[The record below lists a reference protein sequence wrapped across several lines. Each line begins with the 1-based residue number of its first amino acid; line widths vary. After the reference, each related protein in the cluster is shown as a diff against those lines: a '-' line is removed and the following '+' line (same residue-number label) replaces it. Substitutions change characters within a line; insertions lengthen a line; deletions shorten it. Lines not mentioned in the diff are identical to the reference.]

1 MLRSANCFTA
11 VCKGPCEVLVLDRAV
26 LDNPEVE
33 SMIWL
38 SIDRL
43 REKHLEHGKG
53 AQKNLLAA
61 DETPEALKEGHNMQ
75 QEIQALRV
83 YTRAKTHNITKGLSV
98 RSAIFLCSHLQTRQ
112 ADKEDIVHLR
122 SSNQPVSVLALITGQ
137 MIIHA
142 LVNNAAIPTFGSA
155 ICSLRAGDIYD
166 PHHAKIDDPGAEDR
180 KLDQSALTKER
191 SEYFIV
197 DAARYRMAVK
207 KNILDSSLFARTV
220 LQRIQLFDDLP
231 SFTFD
236 KLSRMAKLTRCRR
249 DEVVFCSTDTSSGS
263 VVLLGDGDF
272 KVTRKTTSHR
282 TVTRLGPGMIFGTLN
297 EFAGRANIQ
306 AFTVF
311 ATTDSLTVNL
321 PIKELVHQLP
331 DSIVKKLRKQLG
343 DDMQHIAFKT
353 RADAELETSQV
364 KSNQE
369 PKITESSFGIP
380 VRRQQKGIVGMPEY
394 QATLNSG
401 NMTNFFENVARGKV
415 LPFPEDESRDK
426 LGRPPEEVLPSLRAG
441 FVQRKLEEIQRKTQV
456 DFLKAR
462 DTSEIMS
469 KEELQARE
477 AKKLGVSKLKL
488 LQDRVDQLRDNEK
501 MRKQLAERVVG
512 HKHDIVAA
520 RSAHDWTL
528 INKKVLENKAFEEQ
542 LKDERRK
549 KEEAIRGAMA
559 VQEEG
564 NERRWQEKM
573 ERTHH
578 VMNRKELNDEH
589 NLQRLENIRLRAAEK
604 RRIAVLLM
612 TCALAAR
619 MESWANIVLKIR
631 TTRDQLL
638 LWSAAAITLQRKW
651 RDHVLAIFAVQ
662 CVSAPRCPAVL
673 IFHSSRDLCLT
684 FHMCA
689 DARRRRCAQDLCS
702 ECDYQEVPFIQN
714 SDAGEEQTKCCS
726 GDCNLLE
733 GIDGHDEGRTVPSEN
748 VLEEDHPSAEPM
760 AQLQCTGPCLLPNA
774 SRGVEQ
780 GMCVQVCICAHPSCA
795 QTKECKCV

>member
-1 MLRSANCFTA
+1 
-11 VCKGPCEVLVLDRAV
+11 
-26 LDNPEVE
+26 
-33 SMIWL
+33 
-38 SIDRL
+38 
-43 REKHLEHGKG
+43 
-53 AQKNLLAA
+53 
-61 DETPEALKEGHNMQ
+61 
-75 QEIQALRV
+75 
-83 YTRAKTHNITKGLSV
+83 
-98 RSAIFLCSHLQTRQ
+98 
-112 ADKEDIVHLR
+112 
-122 SSNQPVSVLALITGQ
+122 
-137 MIIHA
+137 
-142 LVNNAAIPTFGSA
+142 
-155 ICSLRAGDIYD
+155 
-166 PHHAKIDDPGAEDR
+166 
-180 KLDQSALTKER
+180 
-191 SEYFIV
+191 
-197 DAARYRMAVK
+197 
-207 KNILDSSLFARTV
+207 
-220 LQRIQLFDDLP
+220 
-231 SFTFD
+231 
-236 KLSRMAKLTRCRR
+236 
-249 DEVVFCSTDTSSGS
+249 
-263 VVLLGDGDF
+263 
-272 KVTRKTTSHR
+272 
-282 TVTRLGPGMIFGTLN
+282 MIFGTLN

-331 DSIVKKLRKQLG
+331 DAIVKKLRKQLG

-549 KEEAIRGAMA
+549 KEEAIRDAMA